1 MTDEPTGLVERVGRP
16 YVVEAVR
23 MLEAG
28 QGSVADIDGALES
41 AGYAWGPLRGLDT
54 IGLDVDLAKGDA
66 LVEAWHEVRFAS
78 PQLQRDLVAAG
89 RLGRTSGR
97 GFYRYEGG
105 GLAVP
110 DVIRPLTAPL
120 ISSTTSPASLTVPPT
135 SVTPLA
141 PERIVERLELAVI
154 NEAYRAVADGMAAPP
169 AIDLAMRTAAG
180 FPRGPFELVDRL
192 GLRAIIGRLRALHEE
207 TRESSGDQYQVAEL
221 LWHIATV

>member
-1 MTDEPTGLVERVGRP
+1 MTDEPTPIVERVGRP

-66 LVEAWHEVRFAS
+66 LVEAWDEVRFAS

-97 GFYRYEGG
+97 GFYRYDTGG
-105 GLAVP
+105 RAVP
-110 DVIRPLTAPL
+110 DVIRPPTAPL
-120 ISSTTSPASLTVPPT
+120 TSL
-135 SVTPLA
+135 TPLA

-154 NEAYRAVADGMAAPP
+154 NEAYRAVADGLAAPP
-169 AIDLAMRTAAG
+169 AIDRAMRAVAG

-192 GLRAIIGRLRALHEE
+192 GLRALIGRLRALHEE
-207 TRESSGDQYQVAEL
+207 TRDSSGDQYEVAEL
-221 LWHIATV
+221 LWQMATV

>member
-1 MTDEPTGLVERVGRP
+1 MTDEPTPIVERVGRP

-41 AGYAWGPLRGLDT
+41 AGYAWGPLRGLDAV
-54 IGLDVDLAKGDA
+54 GLDVDLAKGDA
-66 LVEAWHEVRFAS
+66 LVEAWDEVRFAS

-97 GFYRYEGG
+97 GFYRYDTGG
-105 GLAVP
+105 RAVP
-110 DVIRPLTAPL
+110 DVIRPPTAPL
-120 ISSTTSPASLTVPPT
+120 TSL
-135 SVTPLA
+135 TPLA

-154 NEAYRAVADGMAAPP
+154 NEAYRAVADGLAAPP
-169 AIDLAMRTAAG
+169 AIDRAMRAVAG

-192 GLRAIIGRLRALHEE
+192 GLRALIGRLRALHEE
-207 TRESSGDQYQVAEL
+207 TRDSSGDQYEVAEL
-221 LWHIATV
+221 LWQMATV

>member
-1 MTDEPTGLVERVGRP
+1 MTDEPTPIVERVGRP

-66 LVEAWHEVRFAS
+66 LVEAWDEVRFAS

-97 GFYRYEGG
+97 GFYRYDTS

-110 DVIRPLTAPL
+110 DVIRPLT
-120 ISSTTSPASLTVPPT
+120 TLT
-135 SVTPLA
+135 TPLA

-154 NEAYRAVADGMAAPP
+154 NEAYRAVADGLAAPP
-169 AIDLAMRTAAG
+169 AIDRAMRAVAG

-192 GLRAIIGRLRALHEE
+192 GLRALIGRLRALHEE
-207 TRESSGDQYQVAEL
+207 TRHSSGDQYEVAEL
-221 LWHIATV
+221 LWQMATV

>member
-1 MTDEPTGLVERVGRP
+1 MTDEPARIVERVGRP

-28 QGSVADIDGALES
+28 QGSVADIDAALES
-41 AGYAWGPLRGLDT
+41 AGYAWGPLRGLDA
-54 IGLDVDLAKGDA
+54 IGLDVDLANGDA
-66 LVEAWHEVRFAS
+66 LAEAWDEARFTS

-89 RLGRTSGR
+89 RLGRSNGR
-97 GFYRYEGG
+97 GFYRYDAD

-120 ISSTTSPASLTVPPT
+120 TLPPPLT
-135 SVTPLA
+135 

-154 NEAYRAVADGMAAPP
+154 NEAYRAVADGLAAAP
-169 AIDLAMRTAAG
+169 AIDRAMRSAAG

-192 GLRAIIGRLRALHEE
+192 GLRALVGRLRALHEA
-207 TRESSGDQYQVAEL
+207 TRDSSGDQYQVAEL
-221 LWHIATV
+221 LWQMATV

>member
-1 MTDEPTGLVERVGRP
+1 MTDELTPIVERVGRP

-54 IGLDVDLAKGDA
+54 VGLDVDLAKGDA
-66 LVEAWHEVRFAS
+66 LVEAWDEVRFAS
-78 PQLQRDLVAAG
+78 PLLQRDLVAAG

-97 GFYRYEGG
+97 GFYRYDTG

-110 DVIRPLTAPL
+110 DVIRPL
-120 ISSTTSPASLTVPPT
+120 STLT
-135 SVTPLA
+135 TPLT

-154 NEAYRAVADGMAAPP
+154 NEAYRAVADGLAAPP
-169 AIDLAMRTAAG
+169 AIDRALRAGAG

-192 GLRAIIGRLRALHEE
+192 SLRAIIGRLRVLHEE
-207 TRESSGDQYQVAEL
+207 TRDSSGDQYQVAEL
-221 LWHIATV
+221 LWQMATV

>member
-1 MTDEPTGLVERVGRP
+1 MTDEPARVAERVGRP

-54 IGLDVDLAKGDA
+54 IGLHVDLAKGDA
-66 LVEAWHEVRFAS
+66 LVETWHEVRFAS

-89 RLGRTSGR
+89 RLGCTSGR
-97 GFYRYEGG
+97 GFYRYDRG

-110 DVIRPLTAPL
+110 DVILPLTAPL
-120 ISSTTSPASLTVPPT
+120 TSP
-135 SVTPLA
+135 TPLV
-141 PERIVERLELAVI
+141 PGRIVERLELAVI

-169 AIDLAMRTAAG
+169 AIDRAMRAGAG

-207 TRESSGDQYQVAEL
+207 TRDTSGDQYQVAEL
-221 LWHIATV
+221 LWQMATV

>member
-1 MTDEPTGLVERVGRP
+1 MTDEPTPIVERVGRP

-54 IGLDVDLAKGDA
+54 VGLDVDLAKGDA
-66 LVEAWHEVRFAS
+66 LVEAWDEVRFAS

-97 GFYRYEGG
+97 GFYRYDNG

-110 DVIRPLTAPL
+110 DVIRPTTAPL
-120 ISSTTSPASLTVPPT
+120 TSL
-135 SVTPLA
+135 TPLA

-154 NEAYRAVADGMAAPP
+154 NEAYRAVADGLAAPP
-169 AIDLAMRTAAG
+169 AIDRAMRAVVG

-192 GLRAIIGRLRALHEE
+192 GLRTIIGRLRALHEE
-207 TRESSGDQYQVAEL
+207 TRDSSGDQYEVAEL
-221 LWHIATV
+221 LWQMATV

>member
-1 MTDEPTGLVERVGRP
+1 MTDEPVRVVERVGRP

-66 LVEAWHEVRFAS
+66 LVQAWDEVRFAS

-97 GFYRYEGG
+97 GFYRYDGG
-105 GLAVP
+105 GLAIP
-110 DVIRPLTAPL
+110 DVIRPLTAPP
-120 ISSTTSPASLTVPPT
+120 TSLTAPL
-135 SVTPLA
+135 TPLA
-141 PERIVERLELAVI
+141 PEHIVERLELAVI

-169 AIDLAMRTAAG
+169 AIDLAMRTLAR

-221 LWHIATV
+221 LWQMATV